1 MDNELNLSSDAKA
14 LFESFGK
21 PAKIEDVQQKD
32 PVSELLAGFDKELNS
47 WDLRIKSMSSQMK
60 DIGRCIDVQS
70 ELYDS
75 RHELAEAKHKLLRTI
90 SKFNLKHKEKYAE
103 RLRHYSVNSDRK
115 YTVSERDKLIE
126 SDLGNIKYKIE
137 LIENHL
143 NHIDQIFK
151 LVDHMLYGIKNRV
164 LLEEYLRKI

>member
-1 MDNELNLSSDAKA
+1 MENELNLSGEAKA
-14 LFESFGK
+14 LFDAFGSK
-21 PAKIEDVQQKD
+21 PEIVQQNND
-32 PVSELLAGFDKELNS
+32 PVKKLLDGFDKELS
-47 WDLRIKSMSSQMK
+47 AWDNRIKSMSSRMK

-70 ELYDS
+70 DLYDS
-75 RHELAEAKHKLLRTI
+75 RQELAEAKHKLLRTI
-90 SKFNLKHKEKYAE
+90 SKFNLKYKEKYAD

-126 SDLGNIKYKIE
+126 ADLKNIKYKIE

-151 LVDHMLYGIKNRV
+151 IVDHMLYGIKNRV